1 MRNSAAAVL
10 LILLGLFLAGCGEK
24 EKAVAPPP
32 KPPEPPAVYQVK
44 FETTRGDIIIEVN
57 REWAERGA
65 DHFFSL
71 VYEKFYNGV
80 RFHRIMR
87 RYIVQW
93 GISND
98 PKVQAIYGQM
108 QIRDDAVKESNKRG
122 TVTFAKLGANSRT
135 TQVFINLRD
144 NPDLDKEG
152 FAPFGKVIEGMDVV
166 ENLWSSY
173 GEVAPRG
180 SGPDPTKMMTQ
191 GQAYLDREFP
201 RLDSIIEA
209 TIVNLDELTKAGGDA
224 APVSAE

>member
-1 MRNSAAAVL
+1 MRNSASTVL
-10 LILLGLFLAGCGEK
+10 LILLGLLLAGCGEE

-44 FETTRGDIIIEVN
+44 FKTTKGDFIVEVN

-65 DHFFSL
+65 DHFFAL

-152 FAPFGKVIEGMDVV
+152 FAPFGKVIEGLDVV

-180 SGPDPTKMMTQ
+180 AGPDPMKIMME
-191 GQAYLDREFP
+191 GGAYLDREFP

-209 TIVNLDELTKAGGDA
+209 TIVGLDELMKAGGDA
-224 APVSAE
+224 TPASAE